1 MENQNSSLEPEQPV
15 PIRNSVVIPLP
26 ANNQMDHPSTVTQS
40 GQVNQSGQVS
50 QSDQPV
56 QPTQSMLVQ
65 SIPIQP
71 MPVGQ
76 SNQSVQSIPIQPM
89 PVGQS
94 NQSVQSI
101 PIQPDQSIPI
111 QSDHSIP
118 MQPNQSGQPIV
129 IEVDDNSTNLVV
141 TDISEIP
148 EIPSFASLTDTVNST
163 FSQFAEGIDDEEID
177 VEAELNLPPPPSLPP
192 VVQPD
197 NEADKQKLQEL
208 LTQAVS
214 IIDSIPVL
222 FSIVFIMYRE
232 KKKLKELSN

>member
-1 MENQNSSLEPEQPV
+1 MENQNSSLEPEQPA

-26 ANNQMDHPSTVTQS
+26 ANNQMDHPSTVS
-40 GQVNQSGQVS
+40 QSGQVS
-50 QSDQPV
+50 QSSQVNQSGQANQSGQPV

-76 SNQSVQSIPIQPM
+76 SNQSDH
-89 PVGQS
+89 
-94 NQSVQSI
+94 SI

-111 QSDHSIP
+111 QSVSIP
-118 MQPNQSGQPIV
+118 VQPNQSGQPIV
-129 IEVDDNSTNLVV
+129 IEVDDNSTNSVV
-141 TDISEIP
+141 TDIP

>member
-1 MENQNSSLEPEQPV
+1 MENQNSSLEPEQPA
-15 PIRNSVVIPLP
+15 PIRNSVVIPLH
-26 ANNQMDHPSTVTQS
+26 ANNQMDHPSTVSQS
-40 GQVNQSGQVS
+40 GQVNQSSQVN
-50 QSDQPV
+50 QSDQLI
-56 QPTQSMLVQ
+56 QPTQSILVQ

-76 SNQSVQSIPIQPM
+76 SNQSDH
-89 PVGQS
+89 
-94 NQSVQSI
+94 SI

-111 QSDHSIP
+111 QSVSIP
-118 MQPNQSGQPIV
+118 VQPNQSGQPIV
-129 IEVDDNSTNLVV
+129 IEVDDNSTNSVV
-141 TDISEIP
+141 TDIP

-214 IIDSIPVL
+214 IIDSITVL

-232 KKKLKELSN
+232 KKKLKELNSWILS

>member
-1 MENQNSSLEPEQPV
+1 MENQNSSLEPEQPA

-26 ANNQMDHPSTVTQS
+26 ANNQMDHPSTVSQS
-40 GQVNQSGQVS
+40 GQVNQSSQVN
-50 QSDQPV
+50 QSDQLI
-56 QPTQSMLVQ
+56 QPTQSILVQ

-76 SNQSVQSIPIQPM
+76 SNQSDH
-89 PVGQS
+89 
-94 NQSVQSI
+94 SI

-111 QSDHSIP
+111 QSVSIPVQPNQSVPVQSDHSIP
-118 MQPNQSGQPIV
+118 IQPNQSVQPIV
-129 IEVDDNSTNLVV
+129 IEVDDNSTNSVV
-141 TDISEIP
+141 TDIP